1 MVIDATSEKLK
12 ASAHDIQQWSDR
24 RKGIGFDQLLV
35 LESPLN
41 VKHDLRMQIFNGDGG
56 SATQCGN
63 GCAAATV
70 LANDIGLIKKDI
82 VVLDTLGGT
91 VKCQRWDDG
100 SPQVTVELPPPV
112 LQPASVPFLTDILG
126 HQHRIELPSPINR
139 CIHATVLSMGNPHAV
154 ILVDD
159 TATIDLDALGRS
171 LQQHPQFPESVNV
184 EILQCI
190 DRSHGKLRICER
202 GVGETLSCGS
212 GACASMVAGRL
223 LNRFD
228 SKAKIEMPGGCVYV
242 EWKDPANPV
251 RMSCQP
257 QYVYQGSLLQNQ

>member
-1 MVIDATSEKLK
+1 MVIDATSEALE

-35 LESPLN
+35 LESPLT

-56 SATQCGN
+56 TATQCGN

-70 LANDIGLIKKDI
+70 LANDIGLVKKDD
-82 VVLDTLGGT
+82 VALDTLGGT
-91 VKCQRWDDG
+91 VSCQRWDDVN
-100 SPQVTVELPPPV
+100 PQVTVELPPPV
-112 LQPASVPFLTDILG
+112 LQPESVPFLTDIQG
-126 HQHRIELPSPINR
+126 YQHQIELPSPINR

-154 ILVDD
+154 IFVDNIK
-159 TATIDLDALGRS
+159 TIDLATLGRS
-171 LQQHPQFPESVNV
+171 LQQHSQFPESVNV

-190 DRSHGKLRICER
+190 DRSHARLRICER

-223 LNRFD
+223 LNRLD
-228 SKAKIEMPGGCVYV
+228 SKAKIETRGGSVYV
-242 EWKDPANPV
+242 EWKDPASPV

-257 QYVYQGSLLQNQ
+257 QYVYQGSLLQN

>member
-1 MVIDATSEKLK
+1 MVIDATSENLK

-35 LESPLN
+35 LESPLT

-91 VKCQRWDDG
+91 VMCQRWDDG

-112 LQPASVPFLTDILG
+112 LQPESVPFLTDIRG
-126 HQHRIELPSPINR
+126 HQHQIELPSPNNR

-159 TATIDLDALGRS
+159 IETIDLDALGRS
-171 LQQHPQFPESVNV
+171 LQQNPQFPESVNV

-223 LNRFD
+223 LKRFD

-242 EWKDPANPV
+242 EWKGLANPV